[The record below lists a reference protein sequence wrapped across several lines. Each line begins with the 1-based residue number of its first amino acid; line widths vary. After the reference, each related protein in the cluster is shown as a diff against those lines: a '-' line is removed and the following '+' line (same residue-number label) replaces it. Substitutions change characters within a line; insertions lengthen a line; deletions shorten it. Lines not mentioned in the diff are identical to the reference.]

1 MAVPS
6 SGAISLLGIYNEL
19 HENNYSSGTSRSN
32 ISLEEESTEDTVD
45 FNTANDAADY
55 PDTDRPHAMS
65 EFYNYDHDKAS
76 ASWGTIF
83 SNISDQAEPN
93 DTWES
98 SQVSAKLTAGV
109 ASNVDI
115 TSDNSTHHVKYRLTA
130 SGTWSSYQ
138 SSHLNIDWSSYDPD
152 DLENNG
158 VLYLMFKRDMPVKA
172 EGAAVT
178 TTFTV
183 TDDSASND
191 AAFSRTVTTQCVD
204 P

>member
-65 EFYNYDHDKAS
+65 EWYNYDHDMAA
-76 ASWGTIF
+76 ASWGSIF
-83 SNISDQAEPN
+83 SNISDTDEP
-93 DTWES
+93 DATWES
-98 SQVSAKLTAGV
+98 NEVTAKLTAGV

-115 TSDNSTHHVKYRLTA
+115 TSNNSSHQVKYRLTA

-138 SSHLNIDWSSYDPD
+138 SSHLNIDWSSYDSSD
-152 DLENNG
+152 SSNNT
-158 VLYLMFKRDMPVKA
+158 LYLMFKRDMPVKA

-191 AAFSRTVTTQCVD
+191 AAFSRTVTTEAVN